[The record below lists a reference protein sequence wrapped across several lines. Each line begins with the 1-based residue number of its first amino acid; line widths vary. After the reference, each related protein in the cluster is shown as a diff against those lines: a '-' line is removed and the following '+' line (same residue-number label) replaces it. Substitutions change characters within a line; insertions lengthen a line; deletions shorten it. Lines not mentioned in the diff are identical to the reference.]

1 MIHAQHLTKIYGR
14 FIATEDVSFKIARG
28 EVACFLGPN
37 GAGKSTTMKMLT
49 GFLAPT
55 SGSASI
61 AGYDMSKDRVEGAK
75 KLGYLP
81 ENGPLYPDMT
91 PESLLAFFAELR
103 HIPRKERKSRIES
116 VVDLCELQS
125 VFHRPI
131 GRLSRG
137 YRQRVGMAQALLHDP
152 DVVILDEPTAGLDPN
167 QIQHVRDAI
176 KRIGL
181 TKTVLLSTH
190 ILQEVRAV
198 ASRVVFVSDG
208 RVVFDGGIEQFGKDA
223 DDFDIKF
230 RELTKT
236 KQNRYV
242 NEI

>member
-1 MIHAQHLTKIYGR
+1 MSSER
-14 FIATEDVSFKIARG
+14 
-28 EVACFLGPN
+28 
-37 GAGKSTTMKMLT
+37 
-49 GFLAPT
+49 
-55 SGSASI
+55 I
-61 AGYDMSKDRVEGAK
+61 AGAR

-81 ENGPLYPDMT
+81 ENSPLYPDMT
-91 PESLLAFFAELR
+91 PESLLRFFAELR
-103 HIPRKERKSRIES
+103 QIPKKERKKRIDS

-125 VFHRPI
+125 VFRRPI

-167 QIQHVRDAI
+167 QIQHVRNAI
-176 KRIGL
+176 RRIGQ

-208 RVVFDGGIEQFGKDA
+208 RVVFDGTVDQFGKDA

-230 RELTKT
+230 RELTRT
-236 KQNRYV
+236 KRNRYLA
-242 NEI
+242 

>member
-1 MIHAQHLTKIYGR
+1 
-14 FIATEDVSFKIARG
+14 
-28 EVACFLGPN
+28 
-37 GAGKSTTMKMLT
+37 
-49 GFLAPT
+49 
-55 SGSASI
+55 
-61 AGYDMSKDRVEGAK
+61 
-75 KLGYLP
+75 
-81 ENGPLYPDMT
+81 
-91 PESLLAFFAELR
+91 
-103 HIPRKERKSRIES
+103 
-116 VVDLCELQS
+116 
-125 VFHRPI
+125 
-131 GRLSRG
+131 
-137 YRQRVGMAQALLHDP
+137 MAQALLHDP

-242 NEI
+242 NKI